1 MLPALISL
9 PAALSVPVVFSTF
22 MDAFGLVVLILVF
35 VALYKYLSDSFIE
48 SPLLALLVTIII
60 VFLIVIPFEWVKY
73 FLFVALVMYGFFST
87 FKPWE
92 W

>member
-1 MLPALISL
+1 MLPVPLSM

-22 MDAFGLVVLILVF
+22 MDAFGLVALILIF
-35 VALYKYLSDSFIE
+35 IALYNYLSHRFIE
-48 SPLLALLVTIII
+48 SPFLALLVTIII
-60 VFLIVIPFEWVKY
+60 LFLIVIPYAWVKY
-73 FLFVALVMYGFFST
+73 FLFVVLVMYGFFSK

>member
-1 MLPALISL
+1 MLPVLLSL

-22 MDAFGLVVLILVF
+22 EDAFGLVVLILVF
-35 VALYKYLSDSFIE
+35 IALYKYLSDSFIE
-48 SPLLALLVTIII
+48 SPFLALLVAIII
-60 VFLIVIPFEWVKY
+60 LFLIVIPYAWVKY
-73 FLFVALVMYGFFST
+73 FLFVVLVMYGFFTT